1 MRYELQNPSGSV
13 LRVLALGVMVLACNC
28 VFAMAEDEPEVQ
40 EGPQGLRHFSKADKE
55 KLLESLYK
63 ELETA
68 PNVTTAERYAGA
80 IENLWRQSGSET
92 VDLLMERSNLA
103 LQTNDFELA
112 LKYLSAV
119 VRIAPDFPEGWNQ
132 LANVYLLREEYGAA
146 MQQLRRVLALD
157 PHHFMALTTVAR
169 ILREVGNK
177 RSALNAFRM
186 ALKAH
191 PFMDIARQAED
202 ELGREVEG
210 QQI

>member
-1 MRYELQNPSGSV
+1 
-13 LRVLALGVMVLACNC
+13 
-28 VFAMAEDEPEVQ
+28 MAEDGPEAL
-40 EGPQGLRHFSKADKE
+40 GDAHGARRLSKSDKE
-55 KLLESLYK
+55 KLLGSLYK
-63 ELETA
+63 ELEGA
-68 PNVTTAERYAGA
+68 PNVVAAERCVGA
-80 IENLWRQSGSET
+80 IEILWRQSGSET
-92 VDLLMERSNLA
+92 VDLLMERSTLA
-103 LQTNDFELA
+103 LQANDFDLA

-119 VRIAPDFPEGWNQ
+119 VRIAPDFPEGWHQ
-132 LANVYLLREEYGAA
+132 LANVHLLKEEYPAA
-146 MQQLRRVLALD
+146 MRHLRRVLALD

-191 PFMDIARQAED
+191 PFMDIAKQAED